1 MYGMHDALMMPDRW
15 RASPALLLLAMA
27 SGTCQAQDTGW
38 SGRHDTDLN
47 HTEFVLSPFTYHFS
61 GREGHTNVLLVGA
74 SRVDVDGSL
83 TGASLF
89 RNSFGQPSAYAF
101 VGHEYL
107 EPWGIRSFYY
117 AWTAGL
123 IYGYKGEHKDE
134 IKPNLAGF
142 APGLIPRLGYQV
154 NRNVSVEVAT
164 LGFAALMFN
173 LSFKVK

>member
-1 MYGMHDALMMPDRW
+1 MHDVLMMPDGWTRSAAAW
-15 RASPALLLLAMA
+15 LVALTC
-27 SGTCQAQDTGW
+27 GTCYAQDTGW
-38 SGRHDTDLN
+38 SGRHDVDLS

-61 GREGHTNVLLVGA
+61 GREGHANVFLVGA
-74 SRVDVDGSL
+74 SRVDADGGL
-83 TGASLF
+83 VGASLF
-89 RNSFGQPSAYAF
+89 RNSFGQPSAYVF

-107 EPWGIRSFYY
+107 EPWGIKSFYY

-134 IKPNLAGF
+134 IQPHVAGF

-154 NRNVSVEVAT
+154 NRNVSLEVAT

-173 LSFKVK
+173 LNFKVK